1 MKKIITIS
9 VVWLLCLTGC
19 GGGSGTNSDAVIG
32 EEIAKGEAIKLAAE
46 SLEADIGLY
55 SEEYAECLL
64 EGILEIATDISW
76 EDLAETLERDGN
88 LEDLNSSGAY
98 DEVDEEDAVALAL
111 TCATETDV
119 LQSLMDEAVEDVISN
134 SGEGGNYGDD
144 PYLDSLYD
152 QCADGDNQACDD
164 LFLESPGGSEY
175 EAFGID
181 CGGRWGLEE
190 RRTLLQVCE
199 ASSSGEGGN
208 YGDDPVLDDLYDQ
221 CADGDNQACDDL
233 FWQSPSDSEYE
244 AFGLDCGGRGG
255 LCETSSSDEGG
266 NYGDDPYLDSLYDQC
281 ADGDNQACDDL
292 FLESPG
298 GSEYEA
304 FGSNCG
310 GRGGI
315 DDWCSSDTF
324 ETDIPFFYGEDDFL
338 DNLYDQCA
346 DGNDEACDDLFWQS
360 VGGSEYGSFALTCG
374 GRGCQIPMDGR
385 SMNYGDNA
393 YLDNLY
399 DQCADGNDQA
409 CNDLYFQSFGGSEY
423 EEFALTCGGRGCQIP
438 G

>member
-1 MKKIITIS
+1 MVRKICTIS
-9 VVWLLCLTGC
+9 LAVLTLAVTAC
-19 GGGSGTNSDAVIG
+19 GGGSGTNSNAVLS
-32 EEIAKGEAIKLAAE
+32 EEISREAVIKLAAE
-46 SLEADIGLY
+46 SLEADIDLY

-76 EDLAETLERDGN
+76 EDIAETLERDGN
-88 LEDLNSSGAY
+88 LDDLNSSVAN
-98 DEVDEEDAVALAL
+98 DEVDEEDAFALAL
-111 TCATETDV
+111 ICAAEADV
-119 LQSLMDEAVEDVISN
+119 LQDLMDEAVEDVISN
-134 SGEGGNYGDD
+134 
-144 PYLDSLYD
+144 
-152 QCADGDNQACDD
+152 
-164 LFLESPGGSEY
+164 
-175 EAFGID
+175 
-181 CGGRWGLEE
+181 
-190 RRTLLQVCE
+190 
-199 ASSSGEGGN
+199 
-208 YGDDPVLDDLYDQ
+208 
-221 CADGDNQACDDL
+221 
-233 FWQSPSDSEYE
+233 
-244 AFGLDCGGRGG
+244 
-255 LCETSSSDEGG
+255 SDEGG

-281 ADGDNQACDDL
+281 ANGDDEACDDL
-292 FLESPG
+292 FWTSPYSFAD
-298 GSEYEA
+298 SEYVDFA
-304 FGSNCG
+304 LTCG
-310 GRGGI
+310 GRDCQIPISEMGSRNYWPMRYGDNADLDNLYNQCANG
-315 DDWCSSDTF
+315 DDQACNDLFLQSNETSEYSFFAALCGFRDCVIPISETFENDTS

-360 VGGSEYGSFALTCG
+360 VGGSEYGNFALTCG

>member
-1 MKKIITIS
+1 MMKRICTI
-9 VVWLLCLTGC
+9 LLAVLTLAVTAC
-19 GGGSGTNSDAVIG
+19 GGGSGTNSDAVIS
-32 EEIAKGEAIKLAAE
+32 EEIAKEAAIKLAAE
-46 SLEADIGLY
+46 SLEEEIDIY
-55 SEEYAECLL
+55 SEELAECIL
-64 EGILEIATDISW
+64 EGFREFANNNISW
-76 EDLAETLERDGN
+76 KDIEEAFERDGDLTNIGVVDEPTEEDAQELFLGCLAETDTFQE
-88 LEDLNSSGAY
+88 
-98 DEVDEEDAVALAL
+98 
-111 TCATETDV
+111 
-119 LQSLMDEAVEDVISN
+119 LMDDAVEDVISN
-134 SGEGGNYGDD
+134 
-144 PYLDSLYD
+144 
-152 QCADGDNQACDD
+152 
-164 LFLESPGGSEY
+164 
-175 EAFGID
+175 
-181 CGGRWGLEE
+181 
-190 RRTLLQVCE
+190 
-199 ASSSGEGGN
+199 
-208 YGDDPVLDDLYDQ
+208 
-221 CADGDNQACDDL
+221 
-233 FWQSPSDSEYE
+233 
-244 AFGLDCGGRGG
+244 
-255 LCETSSSDEGG
+255 SDEGG

-315 DDWCSSDTF
+315 DDWCSPDTF

-360 VGGSEYGSFALTCG
+360 VGGSEYVDFALTCG

-409 CNDLYFQSFGGSEY
+409 CNDLYSQSFGGSEY